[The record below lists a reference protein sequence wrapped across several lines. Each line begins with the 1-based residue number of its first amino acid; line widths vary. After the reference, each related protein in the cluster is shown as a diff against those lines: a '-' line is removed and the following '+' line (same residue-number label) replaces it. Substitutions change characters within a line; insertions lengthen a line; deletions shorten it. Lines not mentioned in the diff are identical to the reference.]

1 MVIIKNKKIQKGLAI
16 ILSTVIISSFSG
28 CGTDPAAQKVIDD
41 ISSIGEVNL
50 DDSELILRIEKAY
63 AALSEAQKN
72 QVTNYVTLME
82 AREEIDQLI
91 KEKAKLTGIEKSA
104 YQAVIALKSSLKDP
118 DSMKLIS
125 IKADTESSMESDSIT
140 VDYIFEIEYSAKNG
154 FGGTGRETRY
164 IATYKDIVQTKISET
179 TLSIIFDDLQTID
192 ISRIEA
198 ALDNPSLTQ

>member
-16 ILSTVIISSFSG
+16 ILSTVIISSFTG

-50 DDSELILRIEKAY
+50 DDSELISRIEKAY

>member
-1 MVIIKNKKIQKGLAI
+1 
-16 ILSTVIISSFSG
+16 
-28 CGTDPAAQKVIDD
+28 
-41 ISSIGEVNL
+41 
-50 DDSELILRIEKAY
+50 
-63 AALSEAQKN
+63 
-72 QVTNYVTLME
+72 
-82 AREEIDQLI
+82 
-91 KEKAKLTGIEKSA
+91 
-104 YQAVIALKSSLKDP
+104 
-118 DSMKLIS
+118 MKLIS